1 MAASEPGTPPKEA
14 TETVETTASEVL
26 VDESVAHELPG
37 EAETVE
43 APPPKPRFRLHLKL
57 PHLRFPRI
65 RLNPALIRIVL
76 AIVVLL
82 VVVAAL
88 TALVWFLLL
97 PLFFRVVL
105 HRAPPTIAIHT
116 PAPRPATPSPSPI
129 PTLMP
134 LPPEAPAVTDG
145 LDPRVV
151 GPFALR
157 LAGVNKLAGKKI
169 VTTAEYHDSD
179 AGQRYFVAIV
189 TSCADLNALWPI
201 KSGKLAQIQGKFNL
215 AEFDRFAFVERYSE
229 GQWGVST
236 CDNSM

>member
-26 VDESVAHELPG
+26 VDESVAHELPN
-37 EAETVE
+37 EAEPVE
-43 APPPKPRFRLHLKL
+43 APPPKPRFRLKLKF

-65 RLNPALIRIVL
+65 RLNPALVHTLI

-82 VVVAAL
+82 AVVAAL
-88 TALVWFLLL
+88 AALVWFLLL

-134 LPPEAPAVTDG
+134 LPPEAPAVADG
-145 LDPRVV
+145 LDPRVI

-157 LAGVNKLAGKKI
+157 LAGVNKLAGRKI
-169 VTTAEYHDSD
+169 VTNAEYHDSD

-189 TSCADLNALWPI
+189 TSCADLTSLWPI
-201 KSGKLAQIQGKFNL
+201 KNGKLAQIQAKFNL